1 MSPCCHC
8 PGFCVLSGVKI
19 MRHPLFSLLGIKRI
33 SAARLA
39 RRRRPGQSAASV
51 EDLET
56 RQLLAAEIRLVQN
69 VGVQPGTLTDVN
81 GKLFFVSHLGE
92 ITTSDG
98 REQGTKAIKP
108 GAGGFSP
115 RNLTDVG
122 STLFYSASDVAGG
135 GFELWKSDGTAAGTG
150 LVKDIRPGDAG
161 SALGELTDVGGT
173 LFFFA
178 NDGTTGVELWKSDG
192 TAAGTVLVK
201 DIMPGSGDSL
211 PRHLT
216 NVGGTLYFRANDG
229 VNGPELWRSNG
240 TTNGTM
246 LVQDSVPGING
257 LNPSELT
264 DVNGTLFYTTS
275 QVQMSG
281 LWKTDGTN
289 AGTSLVKN
297 FVADNAY
304 DGPRELTDVAG
315 TLYFRAGRPG
325 NVDNVD
331 IWKSDGT
338 PVGTVFVADIG
349 GLLDPGQL
357 SKDRSFT
364 NFNGTLIF
372 KRFIGSNLA
381 VWKTDG
387 TGPGTVAVASELN
400 PLFQNGFP
408 QSLPFPVHNGFFY
421 FDTLQFQLPLQ
432 RSDGTTVEPVNG
444 SDANLDTSFVSVGDA
459 LYFIHGGV
467 LASLH
472 EISSPTVVTPSA
484 PTNDA
489 RPLLSWTAV
498 PNATSYDVVV
508 TDLTRGVDNFFTAT
522 VPGTSIIPNI
532 DFGLGR
538 FSVSVRVAAT
548 AIVGQQSNWSGPLV
562 FESRV
567 SMAPPIVSRLQNT
580 ARPTIAWSPLQGA
593 SQYDLLISNRTT
605 GQSQF
610 IRQTISTGTSFTP
623 SSDLPMGVYRASIR
637 GLSADGVTGLFSS
650 ATEFIVVPAPTVIG
664 PLNPTFSRQP
674 TFSWNAVTGAVSYE
688 LVLRN
693 ANNGQVVH
701 SVPNLLVTNWTPPAD
716 LPVGTYRWQ
725 VVAVSSDGYK
735 SQAPQVITFFVGGRT
750 DVLTPTG
757 TTSDRTPTFSWRPV
771 DGAAAYRIKVD
782 RIDVPVNGIIDVTSL
797 LLVAQYTPTTPLPVG
812 TYRVWVRAIGNFGE
826 LGLWSL
832 PVNFQ
837 VTQTSESINGSL
849 MAVLPTDELLAL
861 LTDERGSFS
870 PTPETTVV
878 SHDTGADQ
886 SDHAPV
892 AKDEFVTRQSETPHA
907 ISARRD
913 EDRAER
919 IREGILDRLMAG
931 QSEADNL
938 TWMF

>member
-1 MSPCCHC
+1 
-8 PGFCVLSGVKI
+8 

-108 GAGGFSP
+108 GAAGFSP

-122 STLFYSASDVAGG
+122 STLFYSASDVAAG

-201 DIMPGSGDSL
+201 DIMPGSGGSL

-229 VNGPELWRSNG
+229 VNGPELWRSDG
-240 TTNGTM
+240 TTNGTV

-297 FVADNAY
+297 FVADNSY
-304 DGPRELTDVAG
+304 DGPRELTNVAG
-315 TLYFRAGRPG
+315 TLFFRAGRPG
-325 NVDNVD
+325 SNISVD

-338 PVGTVFVADIG
+338 PAGTVFVADIG
-349 GLLDPGQL
+349 GLLNPGQL
-357 SKDRSFT
+357 GKDHSFT

-372 KRFIGSNLA
+372 KRLSQ

-387 TGPGTVAVASELN
+387 TAPGTVAIASNLN
-400 PLFQNGFP
+400 PLFQDGFP

-421 FDTLQFQLPLQ
+421 FDTFQFELLRLQQ
-432 RSDGTTVEPVNG
+432 SDGTSVEPVNG
-444 SDANLDTSFVSVGDA
+444 ANANLDTSFVSVGDS

-467 LASLH
+467 LASLN
-472 EISSPTVVTPSA
+472 EISSPTVVTPST
-484 PTNDA
+484 PTNVP
-489 RPLLSWTAV
+489 RPLISWTAV

-508 TDLTRGVDNFFTAT
+508 TDLTRGVDHFFTAT

-548 AIVGQQSNWSGPLV
+548 AIVGQQSNWSDPLV

-567 SMAPPIVSRLQNT
+567 SMAPPIVSRLQST

-593 SQYDLLISNRTT
+593 SQYELLISNRTT
-605 GQSQF
+605 GQNQF
-610 IRQTISTGTSFTP
+610 IRETISTGTSFTP
-623 SSDLPMGVYRASIR
+623 SSDLPMGVYRASIS

-693 ANNGQVVH
+693 ANNGQIVH
-701 SVPNLLVTNWTPPAD
+701 SVPNLLVTHWTPPAD
-716 LPVGTYRWQ
+716 LAVGTYRWQ
-725 VVAVSSDGYK
+725 VVAVSSDGFR

-750 DVLTPTG
+750 DVLSPTG

-771 DGAAAYRIKVD
+771 DGAGAYRIKVD
-782 RIDVPVNGIIDVTSL
+782 RIDVPVNGIIDATSL

-812 TYRVWVRAIGNFGE
+812 TYRAWVRAIGNFGE

-849 MAVLPTDELLAL
+849 VAVLSTDVVLAV
-861 LTDERGSFS
+861 LTEECVSFS
-870 PTPETTVV
+870 PAPETAVM
-878 SHDTGADQ
+878 SYDTGSDQ
-886 SDHAPV
+886 SDHVPV
-892 AKDEFVTRQSETPHA
+892 AEDAFVTRQSETPQA
-907 ISARRD
+907 ISTRPD
-913 EDRAER
+913 KDRAEK
-919 IREGILDRLMAG
+919 IREGILDKLMAG